1 MKLFKT
7 IILGTLLLLSSFSAK
22 ATDVTISA
30 GTVQNFRATG
40 LQPTRTGTLS
50 VTNGS
55 DSVTCTNCLENELI
69 GQSGFR
75 ISIVGVDYTVDAVTS
90 RSAFSLST
98 NYAASTNAS
107 ASYTL
112 YPVVFIR
119 LYASI
124 NFLPLGGTSIVQA
137 GAVGSNNFYIQKA
150 ASVINNTIYLPEITV
165 PATTDTA
172 MAATRDA
179 RFSAR
184 FHRIN
189 GSEVQVYGG
198 FNSFAI
204 PPNPT
209 TTTWGELL
217 IFNTAQTQRPADERV
232 YNVGEVNSL
241 LDTIITATPE
251 YILKADSAHRAENS
265 GMYQDSTTVTNTL
278 ITDNKGGIPSKTA
291 AEIAALSTAGRGDGS
306 LLFDSTNKRYVRFNA
321 TTGKWVPEN
330 GGAYDV
336 DVAGAKGDGETL
348 SCSINSSSS
357 TLTCGS
363 ASFTSA
369 YTGKAVVVLGAGA
382 NGAALTTTGTY
393 ASATTLTLAN
403 AASTTVAGATSYI
416 ASNSTTAIQSAI
428 DRADANGGGDVVLQ
442 GGKYYVTSLTLKKKV
457 TFRGQGLE
465 ATELWSAA
473 SGGIVKSTWPANSS
487 TAVDVKVRDLTIRA
501 LDTRLVQTCL
511 EEQGGTYVYVDRVRF
526 KDCHYGMVMNQ
537 TEVSG
542 VRNSQFETYGVTYF
556 GGLRGSTDPTAGT
569 GAGVVGVAG
578 VWTKNGAGTTATD
591 GGRWQINGTST
602 YYSTPLAASAFVK
615 GFTLF
620 MRIPEIVSGDA
631 AQVVIDNGT
640 YKYTLTFPAA
650 DQVKLNGGTTRTTIL
665 SGRLRLEIAAGGATA
680 TLKIDG
686 STVDSNIAGAA
697 GSSATL
703 TWGGNATANA
713 TNTYWQ
719 DFWYQS
725 ANPLPAAVWMV
736 SGPEYDP
743 AYTDGEFTNVIYIEN
758 NQFNADTTAIASDG
772 GYEHSIKGNNFNSGL
787 MSLWN
792 QGSYTVLVAGNS
804 FEGPVFDA
812 VWMSGTKFMGST
824 GDRAGA
830 KIVFQSNTFS
840 SNGDQGYKSIK
851 ADAASS
857 ITVDGNVFPQ
867 TYVPLHVN
875 TDGAVGHL
883 AITGKN
889 FLGFNQALS
898 NLTSA
903 HIYPTVENVV
913 KSFTTISPTQITTNQ
928 NNYNPGDTTVI
939 RVTSD
944 AARDIT
950 GLVAAMV
957 DGTEKE
963 IWNDGSFDITLK
975 HASSSSTAANRFSCE
990 GSLDLVIGAG
1000 QGARLRY
1007 YNALSRWKVTL
1018 LQ

>member
-1 MKLFKT
+1 MKLFRA

-50 VTNGS
+50 VTNGI

-137 GAVGSNNFYIQKA
+137 GAVGSNNFYIQRA

-306 LLFDSTNKRYVRFNA
+306 LLLDSTNKRYVRFNA

-442 GGKYYVTSLTLKKKV
+442 GGKYYVTSLALKKKV

-487 TAVDVKVRDLTIRA
+487 TAVDIKVRDLTIRA

-511 EEQGGTYVYVDRVRF
+511 EEQGGTYVHVDRVRF
-526 KDCHYGMVMNQ
+526 KDCHYGMIMNQ

-542 VRNSQFETYGVTYF
+542 VRNSRFETYSASHY
-556 GGLRGSTDPTAGT
+556 GGLKGSTDPTTANLAGANAWTKT
-569 GAGVVGVAG
+569 GAGS
-578 VWTKNGAGTTATD
+578 TASD
-591 GGRWQINGTST
+591 GSRWQINGTST
-602 YYSTPLAASAFVK
+602 YYSKSLNSAAFVK

-620 MRIPEIVSGDA
+620 MKIPEIVSGDA
-631 AQVVIDNGT
+631 SQIVIDNGT
-640 YKYTLTFPAA
+640 HKYTLTFPAIN
-650 DQVKLNGGTTRTTIL
+650 QVKLNGGTTRTTTL
-665 SGRLRLEIAAGGATA
+665 SSRLRLEIAIGGATA

-686 STVDSNIAGAA
+686 ATVDSNIAGAA

-719 DFWYQS
+719 DFFYVS
-725 ANPLPAAVWMV
+725 SNPLPASVWMV
-736 SGPEYDP
+736 SGPDYDP
-743 AYTDGEFTNVIYIEN
+743 AYTGAEYTNIIYLEE
-758 NQFNADTTAIASDG
+758 NQFNATTFSIASDG
-772 GYEHSIKGNNFNSGL
+772 GYEHSIKGNNFNAGL
-787 MSLWN
+787 ISLWN
-792 QGSYTVLVAGNS
+792 QGSYSVQVTGNS
-804 FEGPVFDA
+804 FELQELGS
-812 VWMSGTKFMGST
+812 VWVSGST
-824 GDRAGA
+824 LQGSSGGAGGA
-830 KIVFQSNTFS
+830 RIKFQGNTFAF
-840 SNGDQGYKSIK
+840 NGPQGYKGVQ
-851 ADAASS
+851 ADNATNL
-857 ITVDGNVFPQ
+857 IFDGNTFTQ
-867 TYVPLHVN
+867 STYVPLYFDTSGSVTN
-875 TDGAVGHL
+875 VTFS
-883 AITGKN
+883 GKN
-889 FLGFNQALS
+889 TTGGGQALS
-898 NLTSA
+898 NLTSS

-913 KSFTTISPTQITTNQ
+913 KSFTTISPTQITANQ
-928 NNYNPGDTTVI
+928 NDYNPGDTTVI